1 MVKIPSEREY
11 WQGIWEKF
19 KGGDQKA
26 FEIIYN
32 EYVDVLFA
40 YGSKITCD
48 KSLVEDSIQD
58 LFIDIYTYNIGL
70 RKPESLEFYFFKT
83 LKRII
88 IRKIKEKHRFSHP
101 EHLLE
106 QFDLCFHFEKDDK
119 EPVEEQLV
127 LLQKELQQLDSKK
140 RELIFLKFNSGL
152 TYVEIGELLG
162 LKPDTVKKQVTR
174 LLQFIRKNLGE
185 EYIEFFILCFK
196 A

>member
-1 MVKIPSEREY
+1 MVKTPSEREY
-11 WQGIWEKF
+11 WQIIWDKF
-19 KGGDQKA
+19 KSGDQKA

-32 EYVDVLFA
+32 EYVDVLYA
-40 YGSKITCD
+40 YGSKITSD

-88 IRKIKEKHRFSHP
+88 IRKIKEKNRFSYP

-106 QFDLCFHFEKDDK
+106 QFDLCFHFEKEEK
-119 EPVEEQLV
+119 EPLEEQLL

-152 TYVEIGELLG
+152 TYVEIGKLLE
-162 LKPDTVKKQVTR
+162 LKPDTVKKQVAR

-185 EYIEFFILCFK
+185 EYLELFVLCFK
-196 A
+196 T

>member
-1 MVKIPSEREY
+1 MKTPSEREY
-11 WQGIWEKF
+11 WQIIWDKF
-19 KGGDQKA
+19 KSGDQKA

-32 EYVDVLFA
+32 EYVDVLYA
-40 YGSKITCD
+40 YGSKITSD

-83 LKRII
+83 LKHII
-88 IRKIKEKHRFSHP
+88 IRKIKEKHRFSYP

-106 QFDLCFHFEKDDK
+106 QFDLHFHFEKDDI

-127 LLQKELQQLDSKK
+127 LLQKELQQLDAKK

-152 TYVEIGELLG
+152 TYVEIGKLLG
-162 LKPDTVKKQVTR
+162 LKPDTVKKQVAR

-185 EYIEFFILCFK
+185 DCFELFVLCFK

>member
-1 MVKIPSEREY
+1 MVKTPSEREY
-11 WQGIWEKF
+11 WQIIWDKF
-19 KGGDQKA
+19 KSGDQKA

-32 EYVDVLFA
+32 EYVDVLYA
-40 YGSKITCD
+40 YGSKITSD

-88 IRKIKEKHRFSHP
+88 IRKIKEKHRFSYP

-106 QFDLCFHFEKDDK
+106 QFDLSFHFEKDDK

-127 LLQKELQQLDSKK
+127 LLQKELQQLDAKK

-152 TYVEIGELLG
+152 TYVEIGKLLG
-162 LKPDTVKKQVTR
+162 LKPDTVKKQVNR

-185 EYIEFFILCFK
+185 DCFELFVICFK

>member
-1 MVKIPSEREY
+1 MVKTPSEREY
-11 WQGIWEKF
+11 WQIIWDKF
-19 KGGDQKA
+19 KSGDQKA

-32 EYVDVLFA
+32 EYVDVLYA
-40 YGSKITCD
+40 YGSKMTSD

-88 IRKIKEKHRFSHP
+88 IRKIKEKHRFSYP

-106 QFDLCFHFEKDDK
+106 QFDLCFRFEKEEN
-119 EPVEEQLV
+119 EPLEEQLL

-152 TYVEIGELLG
+152 TYVEIGKLLE
-162 LKPDTVKKQVTR
+162 LKPDTVKKQVAR

-185 EYIEFFILCFK
+185 EYLELFVLCFK
-196 A
+196 T